1 MRTMSTLLMLGV
13 FSMPLLAVEP
23 ATDIKMFP
31 VAGEKEQQVII
42 RVPKQAHEENSKV
55 EIMIGL
61 KKEVDCN
68 QHRISGDLQ
77 ELNLEGWGYPYYR
90 LEKVGPMISTR
101 MACPPGAKNKS
112 DIVPVIG
119 KGYLLRY
126 NSRLP
131 IVIYAPKELEVRYRF
146 WNAEKESRLATV
158 E

>member
-13 FSMPLLAVEP
+13 LSTPLLAVEP

-31 VAGEKEQQVII
+31 AAAENEQRVVI

-61 KKEVDCN
+61 KQAVDCN

-77 ELNLEGWGYPYYR
+77 ELNLKGWGYPYYR
-90 LEKVGPMISTR
+90 LDKVGPMISTR
-101 MACPPGAKNKS
+101 MACPPGTKNKS
-112 DIVPVIG
+112 DLVPVIG

-131 IVIYAPKELEVRYRF
+131 IVIYAPKELEVRYRL
-146 WNAEKESRLATV
+146 WNAEAKSQLAKA

>member
-1 MRTMSTLLMLGV
+1 MRYLPVLMLTALA
-13 FSMPLLAVEP
+13 SQPLLAADV
-23 ATDIKMFP
+23 ASDIKMFP
-31 VAGEKEQQVII
+31 PAAKEEQRLVI
-42 RVPKQAHEENSKV
+42 RLPKLSHEENSKV
-55 EIMIGL
+55 EILIGQQQV
-61 KKEVDCN
+61 VDCN
-68 QHRISGDLQ
+68 LHRISGDLQ
-77 ELNLEGWGYPYYR
+77 EKDLQGWGYSYYR

-112 DIVPVIG
+112 AIVPVIG

-146 WNAEKESRLATV
+146 WNAEKESHLATK